1 MDADPYKRLAERLD
15 ALPNGYPATPDG
27 TELRILA
34 LLFTTEQAELATKL
48 RLTPETPDQ
57 IATRTD
63 GDPAFVRRQLKD
75 MVRQGLITSRRI
87 ETGLGYAIMPFVVGI
102 YEAQAGRLSADLARL
117 FEEYYREAFGQMFT
131 IQPSVHRVI
140 PVNESVR
147 SEMEIRPYESVRE
160 IVDNAQSWGVMD
172 CICRTQK
179 TLVGDPCGHP
189 VEMCM
194 VFSRRPGA
202 FKHNP
207 VIRSLTHAD
216 ALKTLRSAVEAGL
229 VHSVSNNQKG
239 TYYVC
244 NCCTCSCGILRGMA
258 EMGIANAV
266 ARSAFV
272 NQVDV
277 ELCLACEDC
286 LESCQFD
293 ALALD
298 GQVMQVDGVR
308 CVGCGVCVPNCPE
321 EALGLVRRPEEE
333 ILAVPETEADW
344 MQVRAAAR
352 GQNIAAVL

>member
-1 MDADPYKRLAERLD
+1 MGIPPPKMAQNYAYWHYSSPQSRLRWPHSFASHLRRPIRSQRGIGGDA
-15 ALPNGYPATPDG
+15 
-27 TELRILA
+27 A
-34 LLFTTEQAELATKL
+34 LL
-48 RLTPETPDQ
+48 
-57 IATRTD
+57 
-63 GDPAFVRRQLKD
+63 RRQLKD
-75 MVRQGLITSRRI
+75 MVRQGLIISRRV
-87 ETGLGYAIMPFVVGI
+87 EAGLGYGLMPFLVGI

-117 FEEYYREAFGQMFT
+117 FEDYYQEAFGQMFSL
-131 IQPSVHRVI
+131 QPSVHRVI

-160 IVDNAQSWGVMD
+160 IVDNAQSWGVLD

-179 TLVGDPCGHP
+179 ALVGDPCQHP

-202 FKHNP
+202 FEHNP

-216 ALKTLRSAVEAGL
+216 TLKTLRSAVEAGL

-244 NCCTCSCGILRGMA
+244 NCCTCSCGILRGLA

-298 GQVMQVDGVR
+298 GQVMQVNGVR
-308 CVGCGVCVPNCPE
+308 CVGCGVCVPTCPE
-321 EALGLVRRPEEE
+321 EALGLVRRPEAE
-333 ILAVPETEADW
+333 ILPVPETEADW
-344 MQVRAAAR
+344 MQIRAAAR
-352 GQNIAAVL
+352 GQDLSTVL